1 MAVLAPH
8 VAYVIPHEGIL
19 HPERMQRPTDVTRC
33 PTTLL
38 HQQLSIYVTTNPEN

>member
-1 MAVLAPH
+1 MTVLAPH
-8 VAYVIPHEGIL
+8 VAYVIPHDASL

-38 HQQLSIYVTTNPEN
+38 HQHLARYVNINPDN

>member
-8 VAYVIPHEGIL
+8 VAYVTPHEGIL
-19 HPERMQRPTDVTRC
+19 HPERMKRPTKVTRR

-38 HQQLSIYVTTNPEN
+38 HQ